1 MSGIAVVA
9 FFLFYM
15 MWKYLFLYQLDQP
28 QSGDTGGL
36 FFPKAIQH
44 TMVGLYVQQVC
55 LAVLFFLSPKGKAV
69 PEGIVMIILIL
80 VTAFWHI
87 IINNSFNPLLHSLPL
102 TLASKGYGIDDDGD
116 DRLSMVEAEGF
127 GGDDVNAEKRMAAAT
142 ERHRR
147 DSSSGEEGN
156 VVDPR
161 KTADIQTGTTGEAAN
176 AYGNA
181 VATEGK
187 RNEGPTDFNHP
198 ASVEPQRVI
207 WLPHDSLGLAQSQ
220 VEALREAGVEA
231 STENATIDDK
241 GNTDIQG
248 HPPGMM

>member
-15 MWKYLFLYQLDQP
+15 MWKYIFLYQLDQP
-28 QSGDTGGL
+28 QSGNTGGL

-55 LAVLFFLSPKGKAV
+55 LAVLFFLYPGGKAV
-69 PEGIVMIILIL
+69 PEGIVMIIWIA
-80 VTAFWHI
+80 VTVFCHL
-87 IINNSFNPLLHSLPL
+87 IINNSFGPFLHSPPL
-102 TLASKGYGIDDDGD
+102 TLASKGYGVDDDGD
-116 DRLSMVEAEGF
+116 DRISMVEAEGF
-127 GGDDVNAEKRMAAAT
+127 GGDDVNAEKRMAVTAEKYRT
-142 ERHRR
+142 NSH
-147 DSSSGEEGN
+147 SSGEGEDVNPG
-156 VVDPR
+156 R
-161 KTADIQTGTTGEAAN
+161 AADIQTGTVGEASN

-181 VATEGK
+181 VAVEGK

-207 WLPHDSLGLAQSQ
+207 WLPHDSLGVAQSQ
-220 VEALREAGVEA
+220 VEELRDLGVAA
-231 STENATIDDK
+231 STKNATIDDK

-248 HPPGMM
+248 HP